1 MPFFRLLLSCC
12 LYLLSLQVCAQA
24 TLQLIDSDKVQSLKG
39 QFRLLYDK
47 QASLGIDEVIQRLPE
62 FSWPASQNPNFGFGE
77 EAIWLHTSFSNVSQE
92 SVWVADLGYAQ
103 NDRVDFY
110 LVANGQVLAHSA
122 QGKQHNQQY
131 RFPTLEAELPFA
143 TRLDLF
149 IRIQSSGEVRL
160 APVELMS
167 KSVHSRLLALD
178 NLIWGAFYGAL
189 LILLLYNLTL
199 FVSLRDPGLLAY
211 AAYIS
216 SVLLWQFVWGGHLQQ
231 YSQAAVAPWLNQHV
245 DLLFIAVALC
255 AGLFTLVFL
264 NGPKT
269 APRTSKLVYASLS
282 ALGILGLLSLTEV
295 LAPAWQSNL
304 VYLASILAI
313 LSFLYAG
320 YESYANHFRPARYF
334 IFAWS
339 ILLASALVG
348 MLGLMGIFPSNTFT
362 TYCFQIG
369 VFIEVFLFSL
379 ALMEKSQNK
388 LSSSVDMVTEDLRN
402 NIEIIE
408 EQNARLDIARKQAVQ
423 ASKIKSQFLANMSHE
438 IRTPLNAI
446 LGFSQEL
453 AQTPLPPQ
461 KQQHLRI
468 INSSANSLLNI
479 INDVLDFSKI
489 EAGKLQISND
499 PFSPVE
505 LLEELTDMM
514 ARSAQAKNLEFICDL
529 SPLPQKLIGDA
540 SRIRQVL
547 TNLISNAIKFTRRGH
562 VRLAVSGEDKS
573 NGLYELTFVIEDTG
587 IGIKARD
594 RHRLFSAFSQLD
606 AAINREYQGTGLG
619 LAISQELIKLMHG
632 NIELQSELG
641 QGSEFTVRLRVNKL
655 SYRLS
660 LNRNE
665 HWQDKDVLLYDSY
678 PPSRRAA
685 ARLLQA
691 MGARVTSADSLEY
704 LTTCTQPFDYF
715 VFSCIDEGNHY
726 CQLQMQALDNINADQ
741 KILLECS
748 QRPFLHPDKERVFDY
763 QITRPLTPNK
773 LTALLEPA
781 PLLQPDRFKGKLD
794 TLPKARILAVDDME
808 INLSLLSTWLKN
820 SVIEL
825 SLSFSGQDA
834 VNRCEKE
841 AFDLIL
847 MDVQM
852 PGLDGLAA
860 TRLIRKLQLN
870 QGTPIVAVTAHAF
883 REEKEKLLASGM
895 DDYLPKP
902 IDFDDLINLI
912 KRWCKPAEELPEAT
926 LDWNMALQRA
936 NGDEKSAYQLLQ
948 AFIQQLPDFKE
959 QISGA
964 VARQDDPELYQLIHK
979 LHGSC
984 CYTGVPALKRLCEET
999 ENLLKQDKKQDAIA
1013 RLMFL
1018 DEACDQLIDEATAFL
1033 QQHWL
1038 QYTNRTK

>member
-1 MPFFRLLLSCC
+1 MPFLRLVIGCC
-12 LYLLSLQVCAQA
+12 FCLLSLQVCAQT
-24 TLQLIDSDKVQSLKG
+24 TLQLIDSNKVQSLKG
-39 QFRLLYDK
+39 QFRVLYDH
-47 QASLGIDEVIQRLPE
+47 QADFGINDVMQNLHK
-62 FSWPASQNPNFGFGE
+62 FDWPQSQNPNFGFGE
-77 EAIWLHTSFSNVSQE
+77 EAIWLHTTFSNVSQE
-92 SVWVADLGYAQ
+92 SQWVIDLGYAQ

-110 LVANGQVLAHSA
+110 LTANGKVLAHSI
-122 QGKQHNQQY
+122 QGKKHDQRY

-149 IRIQSSGEVRL
+149 VRIRSSGEVRV

-167 KSVHSRLLALD
+167 NPVHSETLALE
-178 NLIWGAFYGAL
+178 NLVWGAFYGAL

-199 FVSLRDPGLLAY
+199 FFSLRDPSLLAY
-211 AAYIS
+211 GAYIS

-231 YSQAAVAPWLNQHV
+231 YTQGAVPPWLNQHV
-245 DLLFIAVALC
+245 DLLFISVALS

-264 NGPKT
+264 NAPKT
-269 APRTSKLVYASLS
+269 APRTSKLIYISLS
-282 ALGILGLLSLTEV
+282 GLIILGLLSPTQILS
-295 LAPAWQSNL
+295 PAWQSNL
-304 VYLASILAI
+304 VFVFSILAI
-313 LSFLYAG
+313 CSFLYAG
-320 YESYANHFRPARYF
+320 YESYANHFKPARYF

-339 ILLASALVG
+339 ILLASALLG
-348 MLGLMGIFPSNTFT
+348 MLGLMAILPSNSLT

-369 VFIEVFLFSL
+369 VFIEVFLFSM

-388 LSSSVDMVTEDLRN
+388 LASSVDTVTQDLRN

-489 EAGKLQISND
+489 EAGKLQINND

-514 ARSAQAKNLEFICDL
+514 ARSAQAKHLEFICDL

-547 TNLISNAIKFTRRGH
+547 TNLISNAIKFTRQGH
-562 VRLAVSGEDKS
+562 VRLAVSGDDRE
-573 NGLYELTFVIEDTG
+573 NGLYELTFIIEDTG

-619 LAISQELIKLMHG
+619 LAISQQLIKLMHG

-641 QGSEFTVRLRVNKL
+641 QGSTFIVRLRVNKL

-660 LNRNE
+660 HNTNE
-665 HWQDKDVLLYDSY
+665 YWQDKNVLLYDSY
-678 PPSRRAA
+678 PTSRKATSK
-685 ARLLQA
+685 LLQT
-691 MGARVTSADSLEY
+691 MGARITSADSLDY
-704 LTTCTQPFDYF
+704 LATCTQPFDYLL
-715 VFSCIDEGNHY
+715 FSCAEENERF
-726 CQLQMQALDNINADQ
+726 CQLQMSVIKDINAPQ

-748 QRPFLHPDKERVFDY
+748 QRPFQHPDKEQVFGH
-763 QITRPLTPNK
+763 QIMRPLTPGK
-773 LTALLEPA
+773 LIHLLKPA
-781 PLLQPDRFKGKLD
+781 PLLQPDRFKNKLD
-794 TLPKARILAVDDME
+794 TLSSARVLAVDDME

-820 SVIEL
+820 SAIEL
-825 SLSFSGQDA
+825 SLSFSGQEA
-834 VNRCEKE
+834 VSRCEKE

-860 TRLIRKLQLN
+860 TRLIRKTQLN

-902 IDFDDLINLI
+902 IDFDDLIRLI
-912 KRWCKPAEELPEAT
+912 KRWCQLDEELPSAI
-926 LDWNMALQRA
+926 LDWNLALQRA
-936 NGDEKSAYQLLQ
+936 NNDEEAAQQLLQ
-948 AFIQQLPDFKE
+948 AFIRQLPDFKE
-959 QISGA
+959 QIAKA
-964 VARQDDPELYQLIHK
+964 VSDEDESALEQLIHK
-979 LHGSC
+979 LHGGC
-984 CYTGVPALKRLCEET
+984 CYTGVPTLKGLCEET
-999 ENLLKQDKKQDAIA
+999 ESLLKGGYKQDAIA

-1018 DEACDQLIDEATAFL
+1018 DEACDQVIDEATKFL
-1033 QQHWL
+1033 QKHAQ
-1038 QYTNRTK
+1038 QTI